1 MKSFKM
7 KATKKYWKKILKL
20 IINLKK
26 TLQSKKTTRQK
37 ILNKQTVKSN
47 RLFKV
52 KKKLFQKIQSAF
64 NLNNAAKQK
73 FQANIMSSK
82 IFKNQNQTMLIILKN

>member
-1 MKSFKM
+1 MKMKSFKM

-52 KKKLFQKIQSAF
+52 KKKLF
-64 NLNNAAKQK
+64 
-73 FQANIMSSK
+73 
-82 IFKNQNQTMLIILKN
+82 